1 MAKTFSVS
9 YKVKL
14 MWLLNYVKCGLSSQF
29 SSVTQLCPT
38 FCDPMDCSMPR
49 FPLHHQLPELA
60 QTHVHW
66 VSDVI
71 QLSDPLSSPSPPALN
86 LSQHRGFSLTIWR
99 FTSGSQSTGASASAS
114 VLPVNIQDWFP
125 LGLTGWISLLSK
137 GVSRTFSDTTVQ
149 KHQFFHAQAF
159 FIVQLSHAYMTTGKT
174 IVFDYMDL
182 CWQTNVSAF

>member
-1 MAKTFSVS
+1 MSDSLQPHGLQHSRLPCPSPAPGACSNSCPLSWWCHPIISSSVILFSSCLQSFPASGSFPVIAFFFLLTCEEVKMAKTFSVS

-49 FPLHHQLPELA
+49 FPLHHQLLELA

-86 LSQHRGFSLTIWR
+86 LSQHRGLF
-99 FTSGSQSTGASASAS
+99 Q
-114 VLPVNIQDWFP
+114 
-125 LGLTGWISLLSK
+125 
-137 GVSRTFSDTTVQ
+137 GVSSS
-149 KHQFFHAQAF
+149 HQVAKVLEF
-159 FIVQLSHAYMTTGKT
+159 QLQH
-174 IVFDYMDL
+174 
-182 CWQTNVSAF
+182 